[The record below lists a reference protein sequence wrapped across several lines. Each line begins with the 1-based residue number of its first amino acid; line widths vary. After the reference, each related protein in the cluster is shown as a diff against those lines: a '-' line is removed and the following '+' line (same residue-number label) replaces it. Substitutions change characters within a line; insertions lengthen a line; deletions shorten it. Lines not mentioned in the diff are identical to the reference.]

1 MRWRYAL
8 ACCVTLGLLGL
19 AASSTSFAED
29 KKEPINKEK
38 LVGTWELLKTAGGF
52 EAGSTFEF
60 TKNGKLKIDIKG
72 ENARRD
78 EATFTVEGDT
88 LTNGTAMCP
97 CALALVWRASS
108 HFLNQARAH
117 PEHLRQLRNPAY
129 S

>member
-38 LVGTWELLKTAGGF
+38 LVGTWELLKAAGGF

-88 LTNGTAMCP
+88 LTFFSSDGQERDKKKIKKLTDT
-97 CALALVWRASS
+97 ALVIEI
-108 HFLNQARAH
+108 F
-117 PEHLRQLRNPAY
+117 EFKKK
-129 S
+129 